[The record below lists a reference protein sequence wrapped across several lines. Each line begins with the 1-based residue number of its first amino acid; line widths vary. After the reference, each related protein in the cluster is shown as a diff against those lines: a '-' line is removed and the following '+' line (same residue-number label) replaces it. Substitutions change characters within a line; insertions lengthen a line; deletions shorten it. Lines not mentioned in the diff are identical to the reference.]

1 MATKP
6 KQELATR
13 EARELKPIEAAFQV
27 LDGLKNQIATAL
39 PSDVDPDRFMSIVK
53 TAINQ
58 NRDLL
63 DVQDKQSLYNSCVR
77 AAQDGLAPDGREGAL
92 VIFSKKHGNSWFK
105 AVQWMPMV
113 NGLVKRA
120 AKSGIKM
127 DAHVVREH
135 DDFDYALGD
144 DPHITHKVPKL
155 GTPRGEAIGVYAIA
169 TLPDGTKKR
178 EVMTRE
184 DVEKIRAASKAS
196 GNGPWKDW
204 WEEMARKSAIRRLF
218 KLLPLDMM
226 GHDAERFRDAVHRD
240 DELYDFDEV
249 SDTPAPRTSG
259 SRPRGLQAVVD
270 AAPPQEPHGGQDAA
284 LDVDPDT
291 GEVRDQAPPP
301 AAEAGKQAA
310 PGKDDIFD
318 D

>member
-6 KQELATR
+6 KQELATQ
-13 EARELKPIEAAFQV
+13 APRELKPIEAAFQT
-27 LDGLKNQIATAL
+27 LDGLRNQIATAL

-92 VIFSKKHGNSWFK
+92 VIFNKKHGNSWIK

-127 DAHVVREH
+127 DAHVVREN

-155 GTPRGEAIGVYAIA
+155 GQPRGEAIGVYAIA

-218 KLLPLDMM
+218 KLLPLDML
-226 GHDAERFRDAVHRD
+226 GNDAERFRDAVHRD
-240 DELYDFDEV
+240 DDLYDFEDV
-249 SDTPAPRTSG
+249 AATPAPARTG
-259 SRPRGLQAVVD
+259 RPRALQTVVD
-270 AAPPQEPHGGQDAA
+270 AAAPQGGQDSQDDA

-291 GEVRDQAPPP
+291 GEVRDRAAPQEPQTGTKP
-301 AAEAGKQAA
+301 A